1 MHACTLGWHSGLLFV
16 CTVLRNLSAYASQW
30 AYAIALPR
38 YMRLCNRYIVTVFG
52 LQGTK
57 VSVTGLQNEL
67 QQLHINFTDRHR
79 YLLKVLTAKTLKI
92 SGQSEL
98 HYLVM
103 QINFNDFYAKSD
115 NMY

>member
-1 MHACTLGWHSGLLFV
+1 MAHVA
-16 CTVLRNLSAYASQW
+16 LSAVSD
-30 AYAIALPR
+30 
-38 YMRLCNRYIVTVFG
+38 

-57 VSVTGLQNEL
+57 AAAADVQREL
-67 QQLHINFTDRHR
+67 QQLHSSFKDRHR

-103 QINFNDFYAKSD
+103 QINFNDFYAKAD
-115 NMY
+115 EMY